1 MNATRE
7 DVESHARTY
16 HSFLVSVRWA
26 LMWIAGS
33 LATIVTIF
41 ARAGVIP
48 ALIVGSIAFA
58 VVAYVSKYVFLNEH
72 EHEVED
78 MAARLRR

>member
-7 DVESHARTY
+7 EVEFHARTY
-16 HSFLVSVRWA
+16 HSFLMSLRWV
-26 LMWIAGS
+26 LMGIAGS
-33 LATIVTIF
+33 LATIVMIF

-48 ALIVGSIAFA
+48 ALIGGSIMFA
-58 VVAYVSKYVFLNEH
+58 IVAYVSKYVFLNPH

-78 MAARLRR
+78 MAKRIGR